1 MMIALILVLVSLCA
15 LVFLTRLVKGRNVVV
30 AYDAL
35 EKSIHPVDIAAFR
48 NLIDPQEQDFLR
60 ANLAAKDFK
69 AIHRERLLAAVDY
82 ISGASQNAAALLRM
96 GELARR
102 SPDPAV
108 AEAGEK
114 LLHNA
119 LQFRFTA
126 YNRIKLAFGC
136 RLRQVAGKFRQD

>member
-48 NLIDPQEQDFLR
+48 NLIDPQEEDFLR

-69 AIHRERLLAAVDY
+69 AIHRERLLAAVD
-82 ISGASQNAAALLRM
+82 
-96 GELARR
+96 
-102 SPDPAV
+102 
-108 AEAGEK
+108 
-114 LLHNA
+114 
-119 LQFRFTA
+119 
-126 YNRIKLAFGC
+126 
-136 RLRQVAGKFRQD
+136 